1 MVDRL
6 VAPPGPDDSVP
17 EPGPE
22 EGTAADRFLR
32 DLEAAR
38 AGDIQALGQA
48 MEPFR
53 QFLLLVAERELGQDL
68 KAKEGASDLV
78 QETLL
83 EAHQHFG
90 QFAGR
95 SRAEL
100 RAWLRRML
108 LHRVSYTVRRYRR
121 AAKRRLA
128 SERSLGASGS
138 SPGLADW
145 LAGDSTSPSA
155 RAARGEE
162 EAAVLAALDRL
173 PERMR
178 QVIVWRH
185 REDCS
190 FEEIGRRLERSNV
203 AARKLWLRAIEQ
215 LRRELSDLAG
225 SPESE
230 PG

>member
-6 VAPPGPDDSVP
+6 GAQPGPDDSAPGP
-17 EPGPE
+17 EPG
-22 EGTAADRFLR
+22 TSDDRFLR
-32 DLEAAR
+32 DLDAAR
-38 AGDIQALGQA
+38 AGDLQALGQA

-53 QFLLLVAERELGQDL
+53 QFLLMVAERELGQDL
-68 KAKEGASDLV
+68 KVKEGASDLV

-95 SRAEL
+95 SQDEF

-108 LHRVSYTVRRYRR
+108 RHRVSYTARRYRK
-121 AAKRRLA
+121 AGKRRLGR
-128 SERSLGASGS
+128 ERSIGATDS
-138 SPGLADW
+138 SQGLADW
-145 LAGDSTSPSA
+145 LAGDSTSPSG
-155 RAARGEE
+155 RAVRGEE

-178 QVIVWRH
+178 QAIIWKH

-190 FEEIGRRLERSNV
+190 FEEIGRRLGRSDV
-203 AARKLWLRAIEQ
+203 AARRLWVRAIEK
-215 LRRELSDLAG
+215 LRQELNISPDRADDLA
-225 SPESE
+225 
-230 PG
+230 